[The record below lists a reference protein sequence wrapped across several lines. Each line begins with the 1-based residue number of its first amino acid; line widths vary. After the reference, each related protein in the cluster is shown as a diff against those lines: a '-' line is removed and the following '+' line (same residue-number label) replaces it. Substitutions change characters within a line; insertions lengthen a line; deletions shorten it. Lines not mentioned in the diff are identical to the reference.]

1 MLWISTLLPTA
12 NEMKRLEIGPLE
24 NEGTFVTDS
33 KEMAEL
39 RKEQCEEVSSVPKT
53 KAIITCLDHHDRDG
67 SNEIQSLCYITIN
80 ESVTDAV
87 KDTVTDSEG

>member
-12 NEMKRLEIGPLE
+12 NKMKRVEIGPLE

-39 RKEQCEEVSSVPKT
+39 LKEQCEEVSSVPKT
-53 KAIITCLDHHDRDG
+53 EAIITYFDHHGRAG
-67 SNEIQSLCYITIN
+67 SNEI
-80 ESVTDAV
+80 
-87 KDTVTDSEG
+87 